1 MRALEPEHLV
11 PSHTRPI
18 SGAAKVHEILT
29 DYRDA
34 IQYVHDQTVRGINQG
49 LTPDELV
56 ETVNLPPHLAA
67 SPYLQEFY
75 GKTSWSVRSVFSGNL
90 GWFDGNPSTLEPL
103 TPGEKA
109 AKMARLA
116 GGIDKLRD
124 ALAQAQN
131 DGEHQWALELSDFVL
146 RIDPG
151 DDEAKQVRIGALLA
165 LGEAESNPNARHY
178 YLTTALELDG
188 KVDIQEYNNATDD
201 MMKILPTRRFF
212 DSLAVN
218 LNSQSSLDLNQKVGF
233 TFPDNG
239 EHYTVWVR
247 HGVAEIIDGLDD
259 ELDIH
264 VIVDSLAWKKLLAKQ
279 TNIAVALARDF
290 EFEKGGRIGFTR
302 FLALFRPETS

>member
-1 MRALEPEHLV
+1 
-11 PSHTRPI
+11 
-18 SGAAKVHEILT
+18 
-29 DYRDA
+29 
-34 IQYVHDQTVRGINQG
+34 
-49 LTPDELV
+49 
-56 ETVNLPPHLAA
+56 
-67 SPYLQEFY
+67 
-75 GKTSWSVRSVFSGNL
+75 VRSVFSGNL

-103 TPGEKA
+103 APDEKA
-109 AKMARLA
+109 AKMAELA

-146 RIDPG
+146 RIDP
-151 DDEAKQVRIGALLA
+151 DDDKAKQVRIGALLA

-218 LNSQSSLDLNQKVGF
+218 LNSQSSLNLNQKVGF